1 MTSRLEQLQT
11 AQAVANSALY
21 RYRDNLRGRKSD
33 PFDQHVHELRR
44 ACSEADEA
52 TRTYMRDLPGA
63 IAYVLSFCDTLLEH
77 ADDDEELGRV
87 FGSKWAEITE
97 RLRAV
102 PE

>member
-11 AQAVANSALY
+11 AQAVANSALH
-21 RYRDNLRGRKSD
+21 RYQDNRRSQDTQLHLD
-33 PFDQHVHELRR
+33 LRR
-44 ACSEADEA
+44 ACSAADEA
-52 TRTYMRDLPGA
+52 FRAYMRDLPGA